1 MLFSVDNSEDKQIFR
16 DYLTCTNDRFILCY
30 MSAWRNWAL
39 FFLDIYGIHVPVL
52 HERLPKSNLFQM
64 ANI

>member
-1 MLFSVDNSEDKQIFR
+1 MTGLFSVICLHEETELYS
-16 DYLTCTNDRFILCY
+16 
-30 MSAWRNWAL
+30 
-39 FFLDIYGIHVPVL
+39 FLDIYGIHVPVL